1 MVVGAMSGLKNS
13 FREYMNIVYNTWFV
27 SSIILFLLTLIILYV
42 PLNNRL
48 PVIIAGIIVV
58 FIILII
64 RALRLLVIFRVR
76 HISLFYYIL
85 YLCALEVLPLLV
97 TLKIL
102 GVF

>member
-58 FIILII
+58 L
-64 RALRLLVIFRVR
+64 
-76 HISLFYYIL
+76 
-85 YLCALEVLPLLV
+85 
-97 TLKIL
+97 
-102 GVF
+102 